1 MEGSYKEPY
10 KWLCWRDEEEGHSY
24 TFVGVFN
31 SPVTNGVRI
40 VQLCSRC
47 GKGNVLDV
55 QTMRDDQMPLPGF
68 PPRKPS

>member
-1 MEGSYKEPY
+1 MEGPY
-10 KWLCWRDEEEGHSY
+10 KRLCKRDEEEGHSY
-24 TFVGVFN
+24 RFAGVFN

-47 GKGNVLDV
+47 GLGNVLEV

-68 PPRKPS
+68 PPPNGKPS